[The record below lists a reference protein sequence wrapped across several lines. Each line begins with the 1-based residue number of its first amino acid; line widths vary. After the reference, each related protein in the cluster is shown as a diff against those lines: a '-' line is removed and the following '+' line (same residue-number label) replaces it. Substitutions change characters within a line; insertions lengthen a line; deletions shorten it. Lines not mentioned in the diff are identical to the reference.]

1 MPTSFKVS
9 HDPVRKLRADFCK
22 SAIGRVASVDSGDW
36 WSTLLRAYTK
46 SIECEKSIQ
55 LILSMC
61 LSEGFDI
68 LHTLLCDDGCCLID
82 HSTGVYGYLIEI
94 QALFFMALRCAVLLL
109 LKEDGEAMLSSLATP
124 EIIDLIES
132 RLEELVGEMPLKVC
146 YPAIGSHEWRILG
159 RYKQARNCQNWSI
172 VGYSVQCPGQAT
184 GTYVDNVVLA
194 VSDLTC
200 VRFDTI
206 SSFISEKLAVLVHN
220 ALKLLSLAGYVDKEL
235 NCYGLSSSAKSG
247 KVT

>member
-109 LKEDGEAMLSSLATP
+109 LKEDGEGTKMV
-124 EIIDLIES
+124 EQIIKQLHALRSYFWLDLKQHNDIYQYKT
-132 RLEELVGEMPLKVC
+132 EE
-146 YPAIGSHEWRILG
+146 
-159 RYKQARNCQNWSI
+159 
-172 VGYSVQCPGQAT
+172 
-184 GTYVDNVVLA
+184 
-194 VSDLTC
+194 
-200 VRFDTI
+200 
-206 SSFISEKLAVLVHN
+206 
-220 ALKLLSLAGYVDKEL
+220 
-235 NCYGLSSSAKSG
+235 
-247 KVT
+247 

>member
-1 MPTSFKVS
+1 MTARNLICIAF
-9 HDPVRKLRADFCK
+9 
-22 SAIGRVASVDSGDW
+22 
-36 WSTLLRAYTK
+36 AYTK

-109 LKEDGEAMLSSLATP
+109 LKEDGEDRGIISQCCQQVQRNPRFYSIFDYMSPHGGLFVGNFAFGNCIAMLSSLATP

-146 YPAIGSHEWRILG
+146 YPAIGSHEWRIVTGCDPKNTRWSYHNNLLMLIWLLTATCI
-159 RYKQARNCQNWSI
+159 KTVPEARLHK
-172 VGYSVQCPGQAT
+172 
-184 GTYVDNVVLA
+184 DH
-194 VSDLTC
+194 LTEYY
-200 VRFDTI
+200 DD
-206 SSFISEKLAVLVHN
+206 
-220 ALKLLSLAGYVDKEL
+220 G
-235 NCYGLSSSAKSG
+235 
-247 KVT
+247 